1 MPTQRPSLGLAPALP
16 GIVLVIVIAWALAAV
31 LMLTGTLLN
40 AREIKDDVTVIN
52 NQVSPI
58 EKDLQSVALAAET
71 VRISSDINAAAQPLS
86 GQATQILQA
95 ANRINTTAR
104 SILTTAGSINQ
115 TARQINTTVT
125 QIHGTVIS
133 IAGAVQAIGA
143 NVGSI
148 FSRVQT
154 IGGRVASIHAL
165 VGRQGATDA
174 SSIAG
179 NVQRIQSTFV
189 ALEPVVVSIDRAGQT
204 GGGQA
209 INGRA
214 DRAIALAVGIKSDFD
229 QILATV
235 GEINKHANSID
246 CSKLINFGGPT
257 QSCNQ

>member
-16 GIVLVIVIAWALAAV
+16 GIVLVVVIAWALAAV

-40 AREIKDDVTVIN
+40 AREIDDDVTVIN
-52 NQVSPI
+52 SQVSPI
-58 EKDLQSVALAAET
+58 EKDLQYVALAAET
-71 VRISSDINAAAQPLS
+71 VRISADINTAAQPLS
-86 GQATQILQA
+86 GQATQILAA

-115 TARQINTTVT
+115 TAHQINNTVT

-133 IAGAVQAIGA
+133 IAGAVQGIGA
-143 NVGSI
+143 DVGSI
-148 FSRVQT
+148 FGLVQS
-154 IGGRVASIHAL
+154 IGGHVASIHAL
-165 VGRQGATDA
+165 VGRQNSTDPR
-174 SSIAG
+174 SI
-179 NVQRIQSTFV
+179 NNTVSRIQETFV
-189 ALEPVVVSIDRAGQT
+189 TLEPIVVSIDRAGNT
-204 GGGQA
+204 GGVAA

-214 DRAIALAVGIKSDFD
+214 DRAIALAQGIKSDFD

-257 QSCNQ
+257 QSCNR